1 MISKILSYSKIQI
14 VTFHISIVQIGATAY
29 VDISK
34 PFTLYV
40 KFSKIHVMKS
50 FSFKILPVVQQQAEP
65 TQRVQRRIIAAKLV
79 QKLADILPSTEYDQF
94 WKKIEKVL

>member
-1 MISKILSYSKIQI
+1 MSSSQ
-14 VTFHISIVQIGATAY
+14 
-29 VDISK
+29 
-34 PFTLYV
+34 
-40 KFSKIHVMKS
+40 KIHAMKS

-94 WKKIEKVL
+94 WKKDWKNVLESENPSARASTPSVKTPTRM